1 MGKRKTNTDG
11 LFEIQKI
18 NQKHLSSV
26 AFQIIENIQQ
36 YDGYLILSCFWIPMT
51 QLKCFEVFDFKL

>member
-1 MGKRKTNTDG
+1 MKSQEKNKIFVDINSSNKKMGKRKTNTDG

-26 AFQIIENIQQ
+26 AFLEN
-36 YDGYLILSCFWIPMT
+36 
-51 QLKCFEVFDFKL
+51 

>member
-1 MGKRKTNTDG
+1 MKSQEKNKIFVDISYSNKKMGKRKTNTHG

-36 YDGYLILSCFWIPMT
+36 HDGHN
-51 QLKCFEVFDFKL
+51 